1 MCGVYCMQTL
11 VGFVDWYLYYNIIFL
26 RICIGKIIRS
36 TDSYQRM
43 EGEFPESLS
52 VLISIYNAL
61 VLAL

>member
-1 MCGVYCMQTL
+1 MQIS
-11 VGFVDWYLYYNIIFL
+11 VGFVDSYLHHNIIFL
-26 RICIGKIIRS
+26 RICIGRIIRS
-36 TDSYQRM
+36 TDSYQRI

>member
-1 MCGVYCMQTL
+1 MQIS
-11 VGFVDWYLYYNIIFL
+11 VGFVDSYLYYNIIFL
-26 RICIGKIIRS
+26 RVCIGKIMRS
-36 TDSYQRM
+36 TDSYQRI